1 MIVDFVKLQLT
12 RKFLTMMCKY
22 INSLTIH
29 FCIGILSAF
38 ITVLIVDN
46 ISLAT
51 ICLLV
56 FALPIWFTFY
66 NRVKDMTSEEISETF
81 GFKGNKFLDCTNE

>member
-1 MIVDFVKLQLT
+1 
-12 RKFLTMMCKY
+12 MMHKS

-29 FCIGILSAF
+29 FCFAILSAF
-38 ITVLIVDN
+38 ITILIVDN

-51 ICLLV
+51 TCLLAFV
-56 FALPIWFTFY
+56 LPIWFTFY
-66 NRVKDMTSEEISETF
+66 NRVKNMTSEEISEKF

>member
-1 MIVDFVKLQLT
+1 
-12 RKFLTMMCKY
+12 MMYKH

-29 FCIGILSAF
+29 FCFAILSAF
-38 ITVLIVDN
+38 IVILIVDN
-46 ISLAT
+46 MYLAT
-51 ICLLV
+51 TCLLV

-66 NRVKDMTSEEISETF
+66 NRVKDMTSEEISEKF

>member
-1 MIVDFVKLQLT
+1 
-12 RKFLTMMCKY
+12 MMYKY

-29 FCIGILSAF
+29 FCFAILSAF
-38 ITVLIVDN
+38 IVILIADN

-51 ICLLV
+51 TCLLV

-66 NRVKDMTSEEISETF
+66 NRVKDMTSEEISEKF

>member
-1 MIVDFVKLQLT
+1 
-12 RKFLTMMCKY
+12 MMCKY
-22 INSLTIH
+22 FNSFTIH
-29 FCIGILSAF
+29 FCFAILSAF
-38 ITVLIVDN
+38 ITILIVDN

-51 ICLLV
+51 ICLFV

-66 NRVKDMTSEEISETF
+66 NRVKDMTSEEISEKF

>member
-1 MIVDFVKLQLT
+1 MIHKH
-12 RKFLTMMCKY
+12 

-29 FCIGILSAF
+29 FCFAILSAF
-38 ITVLIVDN
+38 IVILIVDN
-46 ISLAT
+46 MYLAT
-51 ICLLV
+51 TCLLV

-66 NRVKDMTSEEISETF
+66 NRVKDMTSEEISEKF

>member
-1 MIVDFVKLQLT
+1 M
-12 RKFLTMMCKY
+12 RKYF
-22 INSLTIH
+22 NSLTIH
-29 FCIGILSAF
+29 FCFGILSAF
-38 ITVLIVDN
+38 IVILIANN

-51 ICLLV
+51 TCLFV

-66 NRVKDMTSEEISETF
+66 NRVKDMTSEEISEKF

>member
-1 MIVDFVKLQLT
+1 
-12 RKFLTMMCKY
+12 MCKY
-22 INSLTIH
+22 FNSLTIH
-29 FCIGILSAF
+29 FCFGILSAF
-38 ITVLIVDN
+38 IVILIADN

-51 ICLLV
+51 ICLFV

-66 NRVKDMTSEEISETF
+66 NRVKDMTSEEISEKF

>member
-1 MIVDFVKLQLT
+1 MLH
-12 RKFLTMMCKY
+12 KY

-29 FCIGILSAF
+29 FYLAILSAF

-51 ICLLV
+51 TCLFV

-66 NRVKDMTSEEISETF
+66 NRVKDMTSEEISEKF

>member
-1 MIVDFVKLQLT
+1 
-12 RKFLTMMCKY
+12 MCKY
-22 INSLTIH
+22 TNSLTIH
-29 FCIGILSAF
+29 FCFGILSAF
-38 ITVLIVDN
+38 IVILIADN

-51 ICLLV
+51 TCLLV

-66 NRVKDMTSEEISETF
+66 NRVKDMTSEEISEKF

>member
-1 MIVDFVKLQLT
+1 
-12 RKFLTMMCKY
+12 MMHKS

-29 FCIGILSAF
+29 FCFAILSAF
-38 ITVLIVDN
+38 ITILIVDN

-51 ICLLV
+51 TCLLAFV
-56 FALPIWFTFY
+56 LPIWFTFY
-66 NRVKDMTSEEISETF
+66 NRVKDMTSEEISEKF

>member
-1 MIVDFVKLQLT
+1 MH
-12 RKFLTMMCKY
+12 KY
-22 INSLTIH
+22 FNSLTIH
-29 FCIGILSAF
+29 FYLAILFAF

-46 ISLAT
+46 ISLST
-51 ICLLV
+51 TCLFV

-66 NRVKDMTSEEISETF
+66 NRVKDMTSEEISEKF

>member
-1 MIVDFVKLQLT
+1 MH
-12 RKFLTMMCKY
+12 KY

-29 FCIGILSAF
+29 FCLGILSAF
-38 ITVLIVDN
+38 IVILVADN

-66 NRVKDMTSEEISETF
+66 NRVKDMASEEISEKL
-81 GFKGNKFLDCTNE
+81 GFRGNKFLDCTNE

>member
-1 MIVDFVKLQLT
+1 MH
-12 RKFLTMMCKY
+12 KY

-29 FCIGILSAF
+29 FCFGILSAF
-38 ITVLIVDN
+38 IGILIVDD

-56 FALPIWFTFY
+56 FILPIWFTFH
-66 NRVKDMTSEEISETF
+66 NRVKDMTSEEISEKF
-81 GFKGNKFLDCTNE
+81 GFRGNKFLDCTNE

>member
-1 MIVDFVKLQLT
+1 MH
-12 RKFLTMMCKY
+12 KY

-29 FCIGILSAF
+29 FCFAILSAF
-38 ITVLIVDN
+38 ITILIVDN

-51 ICLLV
+51 ICLLAFV
-56 FALPIWFTFY
+56 LPIWFTFY
-66 NRVKDMTSEEISETF
+66 NRVKYMTSEEISKKF

>member
-1 MIVDFVKLQLT
+1 MH
-12 RKFLTMMCKY
+12 KY
-22 INSLTIH
+22 TNSLTIH
-29 FCIGILSAF
+29 FCFGILSAF
-38 ITVLIVDN
+38 IVILIADN

-66 NRVKDMTSEEISETF
+66 NRVKDMTSEEISEKF

>member
-1 MIVDFVKLQLT
+1 MH
-12 RKFLTMMCKY
+12 KY

-29 FCIGILSAF
+29 FYLAILSAF

-51 ICLLV
+51 TCLFA

-66 NRVKDMTSEEISETF
+66 NRVKDMTSEEISEKF
-81 GFKGNKFLDCTNE
+81 GFKGNKFLDCTDE

>member
-1 MIVDFVKLQLT
+1 MHKH
-12 RKFLTMMCKY
+12 

-29 FCIGILSAF
+29 FCFAILSTL
-38 ITVLIVDN
+38 ITILIVDN
-46 ISLAT
+46 MYLAT
-51 ICLLV
+51 TSLLV

-66 NRVKDMTSEEISETF
+66 NRVKDMTSEEISEKF

>member
-1 MIVDFVKLQLT
+1 MH
-12 RKFLTMMCKY
+12 KY

-38 ITVLIVDN
+38 IVILIVDD

-56 FALPIWFTFY
+56 FALPIWFTFH
-66 NRVKDMTSEEISETF
+66 NRVKDMTSEEISEKF
-81 GFKGNKFLDCTNE
+81 GFRGNKFLDCTNE